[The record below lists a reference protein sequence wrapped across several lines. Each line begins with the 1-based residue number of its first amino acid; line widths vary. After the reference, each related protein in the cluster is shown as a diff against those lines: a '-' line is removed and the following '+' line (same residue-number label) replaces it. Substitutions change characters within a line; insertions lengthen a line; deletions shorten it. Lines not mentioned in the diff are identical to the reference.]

1 MIEKILED
9 YKNIT
14 EKIIIDISKD
24 EEVLKLMNER
34 EKLIKLLFSSEENK
48 DKIRDLYLS
57 MGLLNLDEELRLA
70 IDKERLKVKEEIR
83 KLHNIKS
90 ANNAYDKNRRI
101 NNFFSTKI

>member
-34 EKLIKLLFSSEENK
+34 EKLIKLLFSTEENK

>member
-24 EEVLKLMNER
+24 EEVLKLMNAR
-34 EKLIKLLFSSEENK
+34 EKLIKILFSSEENK